1 MKCFRSILS
10 LAILIPICATSQQVW
25 DEMDVVDGP
34 NPTLRYGYYTEPS
47 GQVTMGRYYF
57 IDDGTHLRVRLV
69 EYGKAAVELPVRKYD
84 RDNGTL
90 ELDWAGKP
98 DRKCRLDRQ
107 NDALF
112 LGNCIEDLTVMP
124 IAIRVVNEYDM
135 EWLGTYFPISE
146 VDLAIVEKAKQI
158 LEVQDQRNVNGDRN
172 CDDDLASNR
181 FSVFCALYVASIDI
195 AGVYR
200 HRRPAMQAV
209 RDSLWARFP
218 GDYAH
223 RLRDINNT
231 TSISD
236 EELVDALDSAYIALQ
251 NDIGSIRKGIERPLG
266 GK

>member
-1 MKCFRSILS
+1 
-10 LAILIPICATSQQVW
+10 
-25 DEMDVVDGP
+25 
-34 NPTLRYGYYTEPS
+34 
-47 GQVTMGRYYF
+47 MGRYYL

-84 RDNGTL
+84 RDSGTL
-90 ELDWAGKP
+90 ELDWTGKP

>member
-1 MKCFRSILS
+1 MRWFRSILS
-10 LAILIPICATSQQVW
+10 LAILIPICATSQQAW

-57 IDDGTHLRVRLV
+57 VDDGTQLRVRLV
-69 EYGKAAVELPVRKYD
+69 AFGKTAVELPVRKYD

-90 ELDWAGKP
+90 ELDWDGKP

-107 NDALF
+107 NDTLF
-112 LGNCIEDLTVMP
+112 LGNCIEHLTVMP
-124 IAIRVVNEYDM
+124 IAIRVANEYDV
-135 EWLGTYFPISE
+135 EWQGTYFPVSK
-146 VDLAIVEKAKQI
+146 VDLAIVEKAKQVF
-158 LEVQDQRNVNGDRN
+158 EAQDQRNLNGDRN

-181 FSVFCALYVASIDI
+181 YSVFCALYVASIDI
-195 AGVYR
+195 SGVYR

-218 GDYAH
+218 GEYAH

-236 EELVDALDSAYIALQ
+236 EELVEALDAAYIALQ
-251 NDIGSIRKGIERPLG
+251 SEIGSIWH
-266 GK
+266 